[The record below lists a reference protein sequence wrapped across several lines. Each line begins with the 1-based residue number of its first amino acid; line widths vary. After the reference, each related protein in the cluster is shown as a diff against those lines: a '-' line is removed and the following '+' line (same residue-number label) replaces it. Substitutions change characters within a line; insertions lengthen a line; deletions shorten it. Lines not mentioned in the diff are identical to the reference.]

1 MTIKT
6 IENSMIEKLNT
17 DITDLKIEGYPDKP
31 ETYRLNHPKGA
42 ILINYFGS
50 DFGKPMLREELES
63 FIVQEED
70 ELFRCIV
77 SVRGLRDHQGVYDYI
92 DRIKASLMGYHPV
105 DSLRCK
111 KMYVKQI
118 RFVSEEDGV
127 WTYAMLFAVK
137 LLTQESDE

>member
-1 MTIKT
+1 MTIKE
-6 IENSMIEKLNT
+6 IENSIIEKLNT
-17 DITDLKIEGYPDKP
+17 DITDLKVEGYPDKP

-50 DFGKPMLREELES
+50 DFGKPMLGEELES
-63 FIVQEED
+63 FIVQEEE
-70 ELFRCIV
+70 ELFRCVI
-77 SVRGLRDHQGVYDYI
+77 SVRGLRDHQGIYDYI
-92 DRIKASLMGYHPV
+92 DRIKSSLMGYHPI

-127 WTYAMLFAVK
+127 WTYAMLLAVK